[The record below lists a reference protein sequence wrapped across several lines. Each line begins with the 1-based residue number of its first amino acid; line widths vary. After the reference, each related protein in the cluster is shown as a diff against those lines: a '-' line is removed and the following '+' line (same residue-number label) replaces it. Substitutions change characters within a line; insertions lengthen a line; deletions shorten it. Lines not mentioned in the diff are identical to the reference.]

1 MPEVRRV
8 VFIATPHRGSPLAIG
23 PLRGLGTRLC
33 NRPSRFIQALQAVQ
47 ANNGPDLLTPDFL
60 AELPT
65 SAGELAPGHRLLM
78 ALCDLQIEPSIRS
91 HSIIADF
98 RDTPGPGAT
107 DGIVP
112 YSSSH
117 LEGVDSELLVRGL
130 HICLDHP
137 AVIREVRRILVEHA
151 GNEPAP
157 RTDHDGRGRDGLVIG
172 PRTTARAATELI
184 PRAGAATSRNS

>member
-1 MPEVRRV
+1 V
-8 VFIATPHRGSPLAIG
+8 L
-23 PLRGLGTRLC
+23 
-33 NRPSRFIQALQAVQ
+33 
-47 ANNGPDLLTPDFL
+47 ANNEPDLFTPEFL
-60 AELPT
+60 EELPT

-78 ALCDLQIEPSIRS
+78 ALCDLQIEPSVRS

-137 AVIREVRRILVEHA
+137 AVIREVRRLLVEHA
-151 GNEPAP
+151 
-157 RTDHDGRGRDGLVIG
+157 
-172 PRTTARAATELI
+172 
-184 PRAGAATSRNS
+184 